1 MTQRAVVKPSPL
13 AMPYELFIGLRYLK
27 ARRRHRSFS
36 LNTIISITGVTLGV
50 GALIATLGI
59 MTGFTNDIR
68 SKILGANAH
77 IIVQDLT
84 GQPMTDYP
92 SILAKVKTT
101 PHVVAATPFLFTQ
114 VLLSHERQSQGVVL
128 RGIDPSTAG
137 RVTDLDKN
145 LIGGSLADL
154 AKSGSTPGQAPG
166 IILGRELAGRLGAFL
181 DSSVTAISPT
191 GTIGPMGIVPKL
203 KKFTVVGI
211 FDSGM
216 YEYDS
221 SLAYIPLAE
230 AQKLLDYGDAVNG
243 IEVKVDDIFQSSAI
257 ARAITSILGLPYGAR
272 DWKEMNKSLFSALQL
287 EKIMMFIILVLIILV
302 ASFNIVST
310 LTMIVVEKGREIAI
324 LKAMGAT
331 PAKIM
336 RIFMIEGL
344 VIGVAGV
351 ALGIPL
357 GYGASWLIQE
367 FYTLPGDV
375 YYISKIPVT
384 LLWGDVI
391 SVAVAA
397 LAISLIAT
405 LYPSWRASRLEPV
418 EALRYE

>member
-1 MTQRAVVKPSPL
+1 MS
-13 AMPYELFIGLRYLK
+13 YEFFIGLRYLK

-36 LNTIISITGVTLGV
+36 LNTIVSITGVTLGV

-68 SKILGANAH
+68 TKILGTNAH
-77 IIVQDLT
+77 IIVVDRT
-84 GQPMTDYP
+84 GQPMTNYP
-92 SILAKVKTT
+92 AILDKVKAT
-101 PHVVAATPFLFTQ
+101 PHVVAATPFLYTQ
-114 VLLSHERQSQGVVL
+114 VLLSHDRQSQGVVL
-128 RGIDPSTAG
+128 RGVDPATAG

-145 LIGGSLADL
+145 LLGGSLADL
-154 AKSGSTPGQAPG
+154 AKPGEKGEPG
-166 IILGRELAGRLGAFL
+166 IILGKELASRLGAFL
-181 DSSVTAISPT
+181 GSSVTAISPT
-191 GTIGPMGIVPKL
+191 GEIGPMGIVPKL

-216 YEYDS
+216 FEYDS

-243 IEVKVDDIFQSSAI
+243 IEVKVDDIFLSGQI
-257 ARAITSILGLPYGAR
+257 ARAIASRLDFPYGAR

-336 RIFMIEGL
+336 RIFMVEGL

-375 YYISKIPVT
+375 YYISKIPVQ
-384 LLWGDVI
+384 LLWTDVA
-391 SVAVAA
+391 SVSIAA

-405 LYPSWRASRLEPV
+405 IYPSWRASKLEPV

>member
-1 MTQRAVVKPSPL
+1 MS
-13 AMPYELFIGLRYLK
+13 YEFFIGLRYLK
-27 ARRRHRSFS
+27 ARRTHRSFS
-36 LNTIISITGVTLGV
+36 LNTIVSITGVTLGV

-68 SKILGANAH
+68 AKILGTNAH
-77 IIVQDLT
+77 IIVLDRT
-84 GQPMTDYP
+84 GQPMTDYAA
-92 SILAKVKTT
+92 ILEKVKAT

-128 RGIDPSTAG
+128 RGIDPATAG
-137 RVTDLDKN
+137 GVTDLDKN
-145 LIGGSLADL
+145 LLGGSLADL
-154 AKSGSTPGQAPG
+154 DTAGKAGEPG
-166 IILGRELAGRLGAFL
+166 IILGKELAARLGAFL
-181 DSSVTAISPT
+181 DSPVTAISPT

-216 YEYDS
+216 FEYDS
-221 SLAYIPLAE
+221 SLAYIPLVE

-243 IEVKVDDIFQSSAI
+243 IEVKVDDIFQSGTIASAI
-257 ARAITSILGLPYGAR
+257 TRSLDFPYGAR

-310 LTMIVVEKGREIAI
+310 LTMIVVEKSREIAI

-375 YYISKIPVT
+375 YYISKIPVQ
-384 LLWGDVI
+384 LLWTDVASVSLSALVI
-391 SVAVAA
+391 S
-397 LAISLIAT
+397 LFAT
-405 LYPSWRASRLEPV
+405 LYPSWRASKLEPV

>member
-1 MTQRAVVKPSPL
+1 MS
-13 AMPYELFIGLRYLK
+13 YEFFIGLRYLK

-36 LNTIISITGVTLGV
+36 LNTIVSITGVTLGV

-68 SKILGANAH
+68 NKILGTNAH
-77 IIVQDLT
+77 IIVQDRT
-84 GQPMTDYP
+84 GQPMTDYAA
-92 SILAKVKTT
+92 ILDKVKAT

-114 VLLSHERQSQGVVL
+114 VLLSHDRQSQGVVL
-128 RGIDPSTAG
+128 RGVDPATAG
-137 RVTDLDKN
+137 RVTELDKN
-145 LIGGSLADL
+145 LLGGSLADL
-154 AKSGSTPGQAPG
+154 AKPGKEDEPG
-166 IILGRELAGRLGAFL
+166 IILGKELASRLGAFL
-181 DSSVTAISPT
+181 GSSVTAISPT

-203 KKFTVVGI
+203 KKFSVVGI

-216 YEYDS
+216 FEYDS

-257 ARAITSILGLPYGAR
+257 ASAITRSLDFPYGAR

-336 RIFMIEGL
+336 RIFMVEGL

-375 YYISKIPVT
+375 YYISKIPVQ
-384 LLWGDVI
+384 LLWTDVA
-391 SVAVAA
+391 SVSIAA

-405 LYPSWRASRLEPV
+405 IYPSWRASKLEPV

>member
-1 MTQRAVVKPSPL
+1 VS
-13 AMPYELFIGLRYLK
+13 YEFFIGLRYLK

-36 LNTIISITGVTLGV
+36 LNTIVSISGVTLGV

-59 MTGFTNDIR
+59 MTGFTDDIR
-68 SKILGANAH
+68 NKILGTNAH
-77 IIVQDLT
+77 IIVVDRT

-92 SILAKVKTT
+92 VILDKVRAT
-101 PHVVAATPFLFTQ
+101 PHVVAATPFLYTQ
-114 VLLSHERQSQGVVL
+114 VLLSHDRQSQGVVL
-128 RGIDPSTAG
+128 RGVDPATAG
-137 RVTDLDKN
+137 RVTDLDKT
-145 LIGGSLADL
+145 LLGGSLADL
-154 AKSGSTPGQAPG
+154 ATRGKNGEPG
-166 IILGRELAGRLGAFL
+166 IILGKELAGRLGAFL
-181 DSSVTAISPT
+181 GSSVTAISPT
-191 GTIGPMGIVPKL
+191 GDIGPMGIVPKL

-221 SLAYIPLAE
+221 SLAYIPLGE

-243 IEVKVDDIFQSSAI
+243 IEVKVDDIFRSGQI
-257 ARAITSILGLPYGAR
+257 ARDITARLDFPYGAR

-336 RIFMIEGL
+336 RIFMVEGL
-344 VIGVAGV
+344 VIGLAGV

-375 YYISKIPVT
+375 YYISRIPVK
-384 LLWGDVI
+384 LLWTDVA
-391 SVAVAA
+391 SVSIAA
-397 LAISLIAT
+397 LAISLFAT
-405 LYPSWRASRLEPV
+405 IYPSWRASKLEPV

>member
-1 MTQRAVVKPSPL
+1 
-13 AMPYELFIGLRYLK
+13 
-27 ARRRHRSFS
+27 
-36 LNTIISITGVTLGV
+36 
-50 GALIATLGI
+50 
-59 MTGFTNDIR
+59 
-68 SKILGANAH
+68 
-77 IIVQDLT
+77 
-84 GQPMTDYP
+84 
-92 SILAKVKTT
+92 
-101 PHVVAATPFLFTQ
+101 
-114 VLLSHERQSQGVVL
+114 
-128 RGIDPSTAG
+128 
-137 RVTDLDKN
+137 
-145 LIGGSLADL
+145 
-154 AKSGSTPGQAPG
+154 
-166 IILGRELAGRLGAFL
+166 
-181 DSSVTAISPT
+181 
-191 GTIGPMGIVPKL
+191 MGIVPKL
-203 KKFTVVGI
+203 KKFTVVGV

-216 YEYDS
+216 FEYDS
-221 SLAYIPLAE
+221 SLAYIPLHD

-257 ARAITSILGLPYGAR
+257 AQTITSALDFPYGAR

-287 EKIMMFIILVLIILV
+287 EKMMMFIILVLIILV

-367 FYTLPGDV
+367 FYTLPGDI
-375 YYISKIPVT
+375 YYISKIPVQ
-384 LLWGDVI
+384 LLWTDVA
-391 SVAVAA
+391 SVSIAA
-397 LAISLIAT
+397 LAISLVAT

>member
-1 MTQRAVVKPSPL
+1 MS
-13 AMPYELFIGLRYLK
+13 YEFFIGLRYLK

-36 LNTIISITGVTLGV
+36 LNTIVSITGVTLGV

-68 SKILGANAH
+68 AKILGTNAH
-77 IIVQDLT
+77 IIVVDRT
-84 GQPMTDYP
+84 GQPMSGYP
-92 SILAKVKTT
+92 AILEKVKAT

-114 VLLSHERQSQGVVL
+114 VLLSHEHQSQGVVL
-128 RGIDPSTAG
+128 RGIDPATAG

-145 LIGGSLADL
+145 LLGGSLADL
-154 AKSGSTPGQAPG
+154 TKTGKEGEPG
-166 IILGRELAGRLGAFL
+166 IILGKELAARLGAFL
-181 DSSVTAISPT
+181 GSPVTAISPT

-203 KKFTVVGI
+203 KKFTVVGV

-216 YEYDS
+216 FEYDA
-221 SLAYIPLAE
+221 SLAYIPLGE

-243 IEVKVDDIFQSSAI
+243 IEVKVDDIFQSNAI
-257 ARAITSILGLPYGAR
+257 ATAITRSLDFPYGAR

-344 VIGVAGV
+344 MIGLAGV

-375 YYISKIPVT
+375 YYISKIPVQ
-384 LLWGDVI
+384 LLWTDVASVSI
-391 SVAVAA
+391 SA
-397 LAISLIAT
+397 LAISLFAT
-405 LYPSWRASRLEPV
+405 LYPSWRASKLEPV

>member
-1 MTQRAVVKPSPL
+1 MS
-13 AMPYELFIGLRYLK
+13 YEFFIGLRYLK

-36 LNTIISITGVTLGV
+36 LNTIVSITGVTLGV

-68 SKILGANAH
+68 NKILGTNAH
-77 IIVQDLT
+77 IIVVDRT
-84 GQPMTDYP
+84 GQPMTDYRA
-92 SILAKVKTT
+92 ILDKVKVT

-114 VLLSHERQSQGVVL
+114 VLLSHDRQSQGVVL
-128 RGIDPSTAG
+128 RGVDPATAG
-137 RVTDLDKN
+137 RVTELDKN
-145 LIGGSLADL
+145 LLGGSLADL
-154 AKSGSTPGQAPG
+154 AKPGEKGEPG
-166 IILGRELAGRLGAFL
+166 IILGKELASRLGAFL
-181 DSSVTAISPT
+181 GSSVTAISPT
-191 GTIGPMGIVPKL
+191 GDIGPMGIVPKL
-203 KKFTVVGI
+203 KKFSVVGI

-216 YEYDS
+216 FEYDS

-243 IEVKVDDIFQSSAI
+243 IEVKVDDIFLSGQV
-257 ARAITSILGLPYGAR
+257 ARDITSRLDFPYGAR

-336 RIFMIEGL
+336 RIFMVEGL
-344 VIGVAGV
+344 VIGLAGV

-375 YYISKIPVT
+375 YYISKIPVQ
-384 LLWGDVI
+384 LLWTDVA
-391 SVAVAA
+391 SVSIAA

-405 LYPSWRASRLEPV
+405 IYPSWRASKLEPV

>member
-1 MTQRAVVKPSPL
+1 MS
-13 AMPYELFIGLRYLK
+13 YEFFIGLRYLK

-36 LNTIISITGVTLGV
+36 LNTIVSITGVTLGV

-68 SKILGANAH
+68 NKILGTNAH
-77 IIVQDLT
+77 IIVVDRT
-84 GQPMTDYP
+84 GQPMTGYP
-92 SILAKVKTT
+92 AILDKVKAT

-114 VLLSHERQSQGVVL
+114 VLLSHDRQSQGVVL
-128 RGIDPSTAG
+128 RGVDPATAG

-145 LIGGSLADL
+145 LLGGSLADL
-154 AKSGSTPGQAPG
+154 AKPGKEGEPG
-166 IILGRELAGRLGAFL
+166 IILGKELAARLGAFL
-181 DSSVTAISPT
+181 GSSVTAISPT

-203 KKFTVVGI
+203 KKFSVVGI

-216 YEYDS
+216 FEYDS
-221 SLAYIPLAE
+221 SLAYIPLAD

-243 IEVKVDDIFQSSAI
+243 IEVKVDDIFLSGRI
-257 ARAITSILGLPYGAR
+257 ARDITARLEFPYGAR

-336 RIFMIEGL
+336 RIFMVEGL
-344 VIGVAGV
+344 VIGLAGV

-375 YYISKIPVT
+375 YYISRIPVK
-384 LLWGDVI
+384 LLWTDVA
-391 SVAVAA
+391 SVSIAA

-405 LYPSWRASRLEPV
+405 IYPSWRASKLEPV

>member
-1 MTQRAVVKPSPL
+1 MS
-13 AMPYELFIGLRYLK
+13 YEFFIGLRYLK

-36 LNTIISITGVTLGV
+36 LNTIVSITGVTLGV

-68 SKILGANAH
+68 NKILGTNAH
-77 IIVQDLT
+77 IIVLDRT
-84 GQPMTDYP
+84 GQPMSNYP
-92 SILAKVKTT
+92 AIIEKVKDT
-101 PHVVAATPFLFTQ
+101 PHVVAATPFLYTQ

-128 RGIDPSTAG
+128 RGIDPTTAG

-145 LIGGSLADL
+145 LLGGSLAEL
-154 AKSGSTPGQAPG
+154 AKPGKEGEPG

-181 DSSVTAISPT
+181 GSPVTAISPT

-216 YEYDS
+216 FEYDS
-221 SLAYIPLAE
+221 SLAYIPLHE

-243 IEVKVDDIFQSSAI
+243 IEVKVDDIFRSGQI
-257 ARAITSILGLPYGAR
+257 AGDITSRLDFPFGAR
-272 DWKEMNKSLFSALQL
+272 DWKEMNKSLFSALQM

-344 VIGVAGV
+344 VIGVVGV

-375 YYISKIPVT
+375 YYISKIPVK
-384 LLWGDVI
+384 LLWTDVA
-391 SVAVAA
+391 SVSVSA

-405 LYPSWRASRLEPV
+405 IYPSWRASKLEPV

>member
-1 MTQRAVVKPSPL
+1 MS
-13 AMPYELFIGLRYLK
+13 YEFFIGLRYLK

-36 LNTIISITGVTLGV
+36 LNTIVSITGVTLGV

-68 SKILGANAH
+68 SKILGTNAH
-77 IIVQDLT
+77 IIVLDRT

-92 SILAKVKTT
+92 SILAKVRAT

-128 RGIDPSTAG
+128 RGIDPATAG

-145 LIGGSLADL
+145 LLGGSLADL
-154 AKSGSTPGQAPG
+154 AKTGKEGEPG
-166 IILGRELAGRLGAFL
+166 IILGKELAGRLGAFL
-181 DSSVTAISPT
+181 GSPVTAISPT

-203 KKFTVVGI
+203 KKFTVVGV

-216 YEYDS
+216 FEYDS
-221 SLAYIPLAE
+221 SLAYIPLNA

-257 ARAITSILGLPYGAR
+257 ARDITSRLDFPYGAR

-336 RIFMIEGL
+336 RIFMVEGL
-344 VIGVAGV
+344 VIGLAGV
-351 ALGIPL
+351 ALGIPM

-384 LLWGDVI
+384 LLWTDVA
-391 SVAVAA
+391 SVSIAA
-397 LAISLIAT
+397 LAISLLAT

>member
-1 MTQRAVVKPSPL
+1 VS
-13 AMPYELFIGLRYLK
+13 YEFFIGLRYLK

-36 LNTIISITGVTLGV
+36 LNTIVSISGVTLGV

-68 SKILGANAH
+68 NKILGTNAH
-77 IIVQDLT
+77 IIVVDRT
-84 GQPMTDYP
+84 GQPMTDYRA
-92 SILAKVKTT
+92 ILEKVRAT
-101 PHVVAATPFLFTQ
+101 PHVVAATPFLYTQ
-114 VLLSHERQSQGVVL
+114 VLLSHDRQSQGVVL
-128 RGIDPSTAG
+128 RGVDPATAG
-137 RVTDLDKN
+137 RVTDLNKN
-145 LIGGSLADL
+145 LLGGSLADL
-154 AKSGSTPGQAPG
+154 AAPGKNGEPG
-166 IILGRELAGRLGAFL
+166 IILGKELAGRLGAFL
-181 DSSVTAISPT
+181 GSPVTAISPT
-191 GTIGPMGIVPKL
+191 GDIGPMGIVPKL

-216 YEYDS
+216 FEYDS
-221 SLAYIPLAE
+221 SLAYIPLGE

-243 IEVKVDDIFQSSAI
+243 IEVKVDDIFRSGQI
-257 ARAITSILGLPYGAR
+257 ARDITARLDFPYGAR

-331 PAKIM
+331 PGKIM
-336 RIFMIEGL
+336 RIFMVEGL
-344 VIGVAGV
+344 VIGLAGV

-375 YYISKIPVT
+375 YYISRIPVQ
-384 LLWGDVI
+384 LLWTDVA
-391 SVAVAA
+391 SVSIAA

-405 LYPSWRASRLEPV
+405 IYPSWRASKLEPV

>member
-1 MTQRAVVKPSPL
+1 MS
-13 AMPYELFIGLRYLK
+13 YEFFIGLRYLK

-36 LNTIISITGVTLGV
+36 LNTIVSITGVTLGV

-68 SKILGANAH
+68 SKILGTNAH
-77 IIVQDLT
+77 IIVLDRT

-92 SILAKVKTT
+92 AILEKVRAT

-128 RGIDPSTAG
+128 RGIDPATAG

-145 LIGGSLADL
+145 LLGGSLADL
-154 AKSGSTPGQAPG
+154 GKPGKEGEPG
-166 IILGRELAGRLGAFL
+166 IILGKELAGRLGVFL
-181 DSSVTAISPT
+181 GSPVTAISPT

-203 KKFTVVGI
+203 KKFTVVGV

-216 YEYDS
+216 FEYDS
-221 SLAYIPLAE
+221 SLAYIPLHD

-257 ARAITSILGLPYGAR
+257 AHTITSALDFPYGAR

-287 EKIMMFIILVLIILV
+287 EKMMMFIILVLIILV

-367 FYTLPGDV
+367 FYTLPGDI
-375 YYISKIPVT
+375 YYISKIPVQ
-384 LLWGDVI
+384 LLWTDVA
-391 SVAVAA
+391 SVSIAA
-397 LAISLIAT
+397 LAISLVAT

>member
-1 MTQRAVVKPSPL
+1 MS
-13 AMPYELFIGLRYLK
+13 YEFFIGLRYLK

-36 LNTIISITGVTLGV
+36 LNTIVSISGVTLGV

-59 MTGFTNDIR
+59 MTGFTDDIR
-68 SKILGANAH
+68 NKILGTNAH
-77 IIVQDLT
+77 IIVVDRT

-92 SILAKVKTT
+92 VILDKVRAT
-101 PHVVAATPFLFTQ
+101 PHVVAATPFLYTQ
-114 VLLSHERQSQGVVL
+114 VLLSHDRQSQGVVL
-128 RGIDPSTAG
+128 RGVDPATAG

-145 LIGGSLADL
+145 LLGGSLADL
-154 AKSGSTPGQAPG
+154 ATRGKNGEPG
-166 IILGRELAGRLGAFL
+166 IILGKELAGRLGAFL
-181 DSSVTAISPT
+181 GSSVTAISPT
-191 GTIGPMGIVPKL
+191 GDIGPMGIVPKL

-221 SLAYIPLAE
+221 SLAYIPLGE

-243 IEVKVDDIFQSSAI
+243 IEVKVDDIFRSGQI
-257 ARAITSILGLPYGAR
+257 ARDITARLDFPYGAR

-336 RIFMIEGL
+336 RIFMVEGL
-344 VIGVAGV
+344 VIGLAGV

-357 GYGASWLIQE
+357 GYLASWLIQE

-375 YYISKIPVT
+375 YYISRIPVK
-384 LLWGDVI
+384 LLWTDVA
-391 SVAVAA
+391 SVSIAA
-397 LAISLIAT
+397 LAISLFAT
-405 LYPSWRASRLEPV
+405 IYPSWRASKLEPV

>member
-1 MTQRAVVKPSPL
+1 MS
-13 AMPYELFIGLRYLK
+13 YEFFIGLRYLK

-36 LNTIISITGVTLGV
+36 LNTIVSITGVTLGV

-68 SKILGANAH
+68 NKILGTNAH
-77 IIVQDLT
+77 IIVVDRT
-84 GQPMTDYP
+84 GQPMSNYP
-92 SILAKVKTT
+92 AILERVKDT

-128 RGIDPSTAG
+128 RGIDPGTAG

-145 LIGGSLADL
+145 LLGGSLADL
-154 AKSGSTPGQAPG
+154 AKPGKEGEPG

-181 DSSVTAISPT
+181 GSSVTAISPT

-203 KKFTVVGI
+203 KKFAVVGI

-216 YEYDS
+216 FEYDS

-230 AQKLLDYGDAVNG
+230 AQKLLDYGDSVNG
-243 IEVKVDDIFQSSAI
+243 IEVKVDDIFLSGQI
-257 ARAITSILGLPYGAR
+257 AREITSRLDFPYGAR

-331 PAKIM
+331 PTKIM
-336 RIFMIEGL
+336 RIFMVEGL
-344 VIGVAGV
+344 VIGLAGV
-351 ALGIPL
+351 ALGIPM

-375 YYISKIPVT
+375 YYISRIPVK
-384 LLWGDVI
+384 LLWTDVA
-391 SVAVAA
+391 SVSIAA

-405 LYPSWRASRLEPV
+405 IYPSWRASKLEPV

>member
-1 MTQRAVVKPSPL
+1 MS
-13 AMPYELFIGLRYLK
+13 YEFFIGLRYLK

-36 LNTIISITGVTLGV
+36 LNTIVSITGVTLGV

-68 SKILGANAH
+68 NKILGTNAH
-77 IIVQDLT
+77 IIVQDRT
-84 GQPMTDYP
+84 GQPMTNYAA
-92 SILAKVKTT
+92 ILDTVKST

-114 VLLSHERQSQGVVL
+114 VLLSHDRQSQGVVL
-128 RGIDPSTAG
+128 RGVDPATAG
-137 RVTDLDKN
+137 RVTELDKT
-145 LIGGSLADL
+145 LLGGSLADL
-154 AKSGSTPGQAPG
+154 AKPGKEGEPG
-166 IILGRELAGRLGAFL
+166 IILGKELASRLGAFL
-181 DSSVTAISPT
+181 GSSVTAISPT

-203 KKFTVVGI
+203 KKFSVVGI

-216 YEYDS
+216 FEYDS

-243 IEVKVDDIFQSSAI
+243 IEVKVDDIFLSGQV
-257 ARAITSILGLPYGAR
+257 ARDITARLDFPYGAR

-336 RIFMIEGL
+336 RIFMVEGL
-344 VIGVAGV
+344 VIGLAGV

-375 YYISKIPVT
+375 YYISRIPVK
-384 LLWGDVI
+384 LLWTDVA
-391 SVAVAA
+391 SVSIAA

-405 LYPSWRASRLEPV
+405 IYPSWRASKLEPV

>member
-1 MTQRAVVKPSPL
+1 MS
-13 AMPYELFIGLRYLK
+13 YEFFIGLRYLK

-36 LNTIISITGVTLGV
+36 LNTIVSITGVTLGV

-68 SKILGANAH
+68 SKILGTNAH
-77 IIVQDLT
+77 IIVLDLT

-92 SILAKVKTT
+92 SILEKVKAT

-128 RGIDPSTAG
+128 RGIDPATAG

-145 LIGGSLADL
+145 LLGGSLVDL
-154 AKSGSTPGQAPG
+154 STPGKEGEPG
-166 IILGRELAGRLGAFL
+166 IILGKELAGRLGAFL
-181 DSSVTAISPT
+181 GSPVTAISPT

-216 YEYDS
+216 FEYDS
-221 SLAYIPLAE
+221 TLAYIPLTE

-243 IEVKVDDIFQSSAI
+243 IEVKVDDIFQSTAI
-257 ARAITSILGLPYGAR
+257 AGVITSTLDFPYGAR

-287 EKIMMFIILVLIILV
+287 EKMMMFIILVLIILV

-351 ALGIPL
+351 VLGIPL

-375 YYISKIPVT
+375 YYISRIPVQ
-384 LLWGDVI
+384 LLWTDVA
-391 SVAVAA
+391 SVSIAA
-397 LAISLIAT
+397 LAISLVAT

>member
-1 MTQRAVVKPSPL
+1 MS
-13 AMPYELFIGLRYLK
+13 YEFFIGLRYLK

-36 LNTIISITGVTLGV
+36 LNTIVSISGVTLGV

-59 MTGFTNDIR
+59 MTGFTDDIR
-68 SKILGANAH
+68 NKILGTNAH
-77 IIVQDLT
+77 IIVVDRT

-92 SILAKVKTT
+92 VILDKVRAT
-101 PHVVAATPFLFTQ
+101 PHVVAATPFLYTQ
-114 VLLSHERQSQGVVL
+114 VLLSHDRQSQGVVL
-128 RGIDPSTAG
+128 RGVDPATAG

-145 LIGGSLADL
+145 LLGGSLADL
-154 AKSGSTPGQAPG
+154 ATRGKNGEPG
-166 IILGRELAGRLGAFL
+166 IILGKELAGRLGAFL
-181 DSSVTAISPT
+181 GSSVTAISPT
-191 GTIGPMGIVPKL
+191 GDIGPMGIVPKL

-221 SLAYIPLAE
+221 SLAYIPLGE

-243 IEVKVDDIFQSSAI
+243 IEVKVDDIFRSGQI
-257 ARAITSILGLPYGAR
+257 ARDITARLDFPYGAR

-331 PAKIM
+331 PPKIM
-336 RIFMIEGL
+336 RIFMVEGL
-344 VIGVAGV
+344 VIGLAGV

-357 GYGASWLIQE
+357 GYLASWLIQE

-375 YYISKIPVT
+375 YYISRIPVK
-384 LLWGDVI
+384 LLWTDVA
-391 SVAVAA
+391 SVSIAA
-397 LAISLIAT
+397 LAISLFAT
-405 LYPSWRASRLEPV
+405 IYPSWRASKLEPV

>member
-1 MTQRAVVKPSPL
+1 MS
-13 AMPYELFIGLRYLK
+13 YEFFIGLRYLK

-36 LNTIISITGVTLGV
+36 LNTIVSISGVTLGV

-68 SKILGANAH
+68 NKILGTNAH
-77 IIVQDLT
+77 IIVVDRT
-84 GQPMTDYP
+84 GQPMTDYRA
-92 SILAKVKTT
+92 ILDKVRAT
-101 PHVVAATPFLFTQ
+101 PHVVAATPFLYTQ
-114 VLLSHERQSQGVVL
+114 VLLSHDRQSQGVVL
-128 RGIDPSTAG
+128 RGVDPATAG
-137 RVTDLDKN
+137 RVTDLDKT
-145 LIGGSLADL
+145 LLGGSLADL
-154 AKSGSTPGQAPG
+154 ATRGRNGEPG
-166 IILGRELAGRLGAFL
+166 IILGKELAGRLGAFL
-181 DSSVTAISPT
+181 GSSVTAISPT
-191 GTIGPMGIVPKL
+191 GDIGPMGIVPKL
-203 KKFTVVGI
+203 KKFIVVGI

-216 YEYDS
+216 FEYDS
-221 SLAYIPLAE
+221 SLAYIPLSE

-243 IEVKVDDIFQSSAI
+243 IEVKVDDIFRSGQI
-257 ARAITSILGLPYGAR
+257 ARDITTRLDFPYGAR

-336 RIFMIEGL
+336 RIFMVEGL
-344 VIGVAGV
+344 VIGLAGV

-357 GYGASWLIQE
+357 GYGVSWLIQE

-375 YYISKIPVT
+375 YYISRIPVK
-384 LLWGDVI
+384 LLWTDVA
-391 SVAVAA
+391 SVSIAA
-397 LAISLIAT
+397 LAISLFAT
-405 LYPSWRASRLEPV
+405 LYPSWRASKLEPV

>member
-1 MTQRAVVKPSPL
+1 MS
-13 AMPYELFIGLRYLK
+13 YEFFIGLRYLK

-36 LNTIISITGVTLGV
+36 LNTIVSITGVTLGV

-59 MTGFTNDIR
+59 MTGFTDDIR
-68 SKILGANAH
+68 NKILGTNAH
-77 IIVQDLT
+77 IIVVDRT
-84 GQPMTDYP
+84 GQPMTNYP
-92 SILAKVKTT
+92 AILAKVKET
-101 PHVVAATPFLFTQ
+101 PRVVAATPFLFTQ

-128 RGIDPSTAG
+128 RGIDPATAG

-145 LIGGSLADL
+145 LLGGSLADL
-154 AKSGSTPGQAPG
+154 AKPGKEGEPG

-181 DSSVTAISPT
+181 GSSVTAISPT

-203 KKFTVVGI
+203 KKFAVVGI

-216 YEYDS
+216 FEYDS
-221 SLAYIPLAE
+221 SLAYIPLAD

-243 IEVKVDDIFQSSAI
+243 IEVKVDDIFLSGQI
-257 ARAITSILGLPYGAR
+257 ARDITSRLDFPYGAR

-336 RIFMIEGL
+336 RIFMVEGL
-344 VIGVAGV
+344 VIGLAGV
-351 ALGIPL
+351 ALGVPL

-375 YYISKIPVT
+375 YYISKIPVK
-384 LLWGDVI
+384 LLWTDVA
-391 SVAVAA
+391 SVSIAA
-397 LAISLIAT
+397 LAISLFAT
-405 LYPSWRASRLEPV
+405 LYPSWRASKLEPV

>member
-1 MTQRAVVKPSPL
+1 MS
-13 AMPYELFIGLRYLK
+13 YEFFIGLRYLK

-36 LNTIISITGVTLGV
+36 LNTIVSISGVTLGV

-59 MTGFTNDIR
+59 MTGFTDDIR
-68 SKILGANAH
+68 NKILGTNAH
-77 IIVQDLT
+77 IIVVDRT

-92 SILAKVKTT
+92 VILDKVRAT
-101 PHVVAATPFLFTQ
+101 PHVVAATPFLYTQ
-114 VLLSHERQSQGVVL
+114 VLLSHDRQSQGVVL
-128 RGIDPSTAG
+128 RGVDPATAG
-137 RVTDLDKN
+137 RVTDLDKT
-145 LIGGSLADL
+145 LLGGSLADL
-154 AKSGSTPGQAPG
+154 ATRGKNGEPG
-166 IILGRELAGRLGAFL
+166 IILGKELAGRLGAFL
-181 DSSVTAISPT
+181 GSSVTAISPT
-191 GTIGPMGIVPKL
+191 GDIGPMGIVPKL

-221 SLAYIPLAE
+221 SLAYIPLGE

-243 IEVKVDDIFQSSAI
+243 IEVKVDDIFRSGQI
-257 ARAITSILGLPYGAR
+257 ARDITARLDFPYGAR

-336 RIFMIEGL
+336 RIFMVEGL
-344 VIGVAGV
+344 VIGLAGV

-375 YYISKIPVT
+375 YYISRIPVK
-384 LLWGDVI
+384 LLWTDVA
-391 SVAVAA
+391 SVSIAA
-397 LAISLIAT
+397 LAISLFAT
-405 LYPSWRASRLEPV
+405 IYPSWRASKLEPV